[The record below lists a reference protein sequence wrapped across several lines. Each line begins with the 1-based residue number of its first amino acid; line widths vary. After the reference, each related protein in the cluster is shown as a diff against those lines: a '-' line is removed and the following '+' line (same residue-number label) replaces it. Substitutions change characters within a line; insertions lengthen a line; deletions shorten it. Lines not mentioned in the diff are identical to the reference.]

1 MIPLIHDLSGKS
13 VTIFGGGRV
22 AFRKASFFHPEAA
35 VTVIGRSID
44 EEIIKLGVTCI
55 RKEVCAGRES
65 IVDFIKGSALV
76 VAATSDKK
84 LNNAIGEVCREKKI
98 PFNNADGEPG
108 DIMIPSV
115 VRGKNYMI
123 AISTGGKSPAIPR
136 YVRHLLERECRGL
149 DDMIELQS
157 EFRETL
163 KNEIP
168 DQDERNRILR
178 EIVEDEAV
186 WDHLDKNKRA
196 AVEYI
201 TRKYL
206 R

>member
-1 MIPLIHDLSGKS
+1 MIPLIHDLRGKN

-22 AFRKASFFHPEAA
+22 AFRKASFFHPEAV

-44 EEIIKLGVTCI
+44 GDIIKLGVTCI
-55 RKEVCAGRES
+55 TEEIAADKSTISGHIAGS
-65 IVDFIKGSALV
+65 SVV
-76 VAATSDKK
+76 VAATSDRE
-84 LNNAIGEVCREKKI
+84 LNNAIGEVCREKEI
-98 PFNNADGEPG
+98 PFNNADGEQG

-115 VRGKNYMI
+115 VRGKNFMI
-123 AISTGGKSPAIPR
+123 AISTEGRSPAVPR
-136 YVRHLLERECRGL
+136 YIRHVLERECRGI

-157 EFRETL
+157 EFRELL
-163 KNEIP
+163 KTEIP
-168 DQDERNRILR
+168 DQNERNRILR
-178 EIVEDEAV
+178 EIVEDEEV
-186 WDHLDKNKRA
+186 RNHLDKNKRA

>member
-22 AFRKASFFHPEAA
+22 AFRKASFFHPEAS
-35 VTVIGRSID
+35 VTVIGRNISD
-44 EEIIKLGVTCI
+44 DIIKLGVACI
-55 RKEVCAGRES
+55 TREVCAGRES
-65 IVDFIKGSALV
+65 IADLIKESSIV
-76 VAATSDKK
+76 VAATSDKN
-84 LNNAIGEVCREKKI
+84 LNNAIGEVCREKGI

-123 AISTGGKSPAIPR
+123 AISTGGKSPAVPR
-136 YVRHLLERECRGL
+136 YIRHLLEKECRGL

-178 EIVEDEAV
+178 EIVGDETV
-186 WDHLDKNKRA
+186 WDSLETDKRT